1 MIHKIMMLFAV
12 TLYVLGCADD
22 MVVEPITY
30 GYARGLK
37 LTERA
42 VYVSTCGKYPTV
54 DCKDDALKD
63 SLICKSPVDSIW
75 FKPKWILV
83 DFLDENLETKGS
95 LSEVYYGGPL
105 SQRNFNQ
112 NYWHVGLVGEWMLMH
127 TGEDSLSDTS
137 RTLDTLNRYVDI
149 LIDEGVKVCMDDEL
163 AFEKIADL
171 VKNEK
176 YSLDVAEY
184 TIKNE
189 KKKVYSDSAR
199 LFFTDKE
206 NIEALFH

>member
-1 MIHKIMMLFAV
+1 MLFDV
-12 TLYVLGCADD
+12 TLYVIGCAED
-22 MVVEPITY
+22 MVVTPITY
-30 GYARGLK
+30 DNTRGLK

-54 DCKDDALKD
+54 DCKNSALKD
-63 SLICKSPVDSIW
+63 SAICKNPVDSIW
-75 FKPKWILV
+75 FKPNWILV
-83 DFLDENLETKGS
+83 DFLDDNLEKKGS

-105 SQRNFNQ
+105 TQRNFSQ
-112 NYWHVGLVGEWMLMH
+112 SYWHVRLVGEWTLLH

-137 RTLDTLNRYVDI
+137 RALDTLNRYVDI

-163 AFEKIADL
+163 AFERIADL

-189 KKKVYSDSAR
+189 QRKVYSDSAR
-199 LFFTDKE
+199 LFFTDKK
-206 NIEALFH
+206 NVEALFR

>member
-1 MIHKIMMLFAV
+1 MLFAV
-12 TLYVLGCADD
+12 TLCVIGCAED

-30 GYARGLK
+30 DNTRGLK

-42 VYVSTCGKYPTV
+42 VYISTCGKYPTV
-54 DCKDDALKD
+54 DCKDSALKD
-63 SLICKSPVDSIW
+63 SVICKNPVDSIW
-75 FKPKWILV
+75 FKPEWILV
-83 DFLDENLETKGS
+83 DFLDDNLEKKGS

-105 SQRNFNQ
+105 TQRNFSQ
-112 NYWHVGLVGEWMLMH
+112 SYWHVRLVGEWTLLH

-137 RTLDTLNRYVDI
+137 RALDTLNRYVDI
-149 LIDEGVKVCMDDEL
+149 LIDDGIKLCMDDEL

-189 KKKVYSDSAR
+189 QRKVYSDSAR
-199 LFFTDKE
+199 LFFTDKK
-206 NIEALFH
+206 NVEALFR

>member
-1 MIHKIMMLFAV
+1 MLFAV
-12 TLYVLGCADD
+12 TLCVIGCAED
-22 MVVEPITY
+22 MVVTPITY
-30 GYARGLK
+30 DNTRGLK

-54 DCKDDALKD
+54 DCKDSALKD
-63 SLICKSPVDSIW
+63 SAICKNPVDSIW

-149 LIDEGVKVCMDDEL
+149 LIDDGVKVCMDDEL
-163 AFEKIADL
+163 VFEKIADL

-189 KKKVYSDSAR
+189 QKKVYSDSAR